1 MSSPSQLI
9 EFMIGERKYACDLL
23 WVREILMLPALTPV
37 DCAPDYCPG
46 LIHIRGQILT
56 AINLENRLG
65 YTNNPVSPTARC
77 IVFKTGIELAR
88 LALMPEDANLADKDP
103 AGILVDRIGD
113 ILTESQILPAPPKTL
128 SGLDHACIAGVIHT
142 ASGLTTVLNIGALI
156 TPV

>member
-1 MSSPSQLI
+1 
-9 EFMIGERKYACDLL
+9 
-23 WVREILMLPALTPV
+23 MLPAITPV

-65 YTNNPVSPTARC
+65 YPNNPVSPTARC
-77 IVFKTGIELAR
+77 IVFKTGIELSR

-113 ILTESQILPAPPKTL
+113 ILTTAQILPAPPKTL
-128 SGLDHACIAGVIHT
+128 SGLDHACITGVIHN
-142 ASGLTTVLNIGALI
+142 ASGLTTVLNVGALI
-156 TPV
+156 TPT